1 MRKIITSGFIF
12 VLCLLIT
19 ACSTNNDNTPVKS
32 EPLADISQVA
42 SNPPSQT
49 APLNT
54 LTEDTENAQPL
65 DYSNFVGVWRGYA
78 IAISY
83 TLVIT
88 DVIENEMTF
97 LFVYLN
103 RLCPKGDAP
112 DMASPVYTM
121 PIIDNQIIF
130 VNEGVRDSGEQFT
143 HTRTLT
149 FYDDHISLVNNNTNY
164 DGHEF
169 EIEWQLMRL
178 S

>member
-1 MRKIITSGFIF
+1 MRRIINIGLI
-12 VLCLLIT
+12 LAICLLIT
-19 ACSTNNDNTPVKS
+19 ACSANNDNVPVES

-42 SNPPSQT
+42 PNPPLQVDSPT
-49 APLNT
+49 TP
-54 LTEDTENAQPL
+54 TEETENAQPL
-65 DYSNFVGVWRGYA
+65 DYSNYVGVWRGYA

-103 RLCPKGDAP
+103 RLCPKGDTP
-112 DMASPVYTM
+112 DMTSPVYTM

-130 VNEGVRDSGEQFT
+130 VNEGIRVSGEQFT

-149 FYDDHISLVNNNTNY
+149 FYDDHISLLESNTNY

-169 EIEWQLMRL
+169 GF
-178 S
+178 